1 MTCRQ
6 LTAVPDR
13 ASSTLTSWLGAKSG
27 RFWRAYL
34 DRRARRATVRILHSL
49 DARTLKDIGI
59 SPTEIDSLVYG
70 RCDRL
75 RRYEWNAAE

>member
-6 LTAVPDR
+6 MTAVADR
-13 ASSTLTSWLGAKSG
+13 ASPTLTSWVAGTLG

-49 DARTLKDIGI
+49 DARTLKDIGVNP
-59 SPTEIDSLVYG
+59 SEIEFLVYG
-70 RCDRL
+70 RCDRVRGYG
-75 RRYEWNAAE
+75 RRMTV

>member
-1 MTCRQ
+1 MTCRE
-6 LTAVPDR
+6 LTSIVDQ
-13 ASSTLTSWLGAKSG
+13 ASPTLTS
-27 RFWRAYL
+27 RFAGSAAGLWRAYL
-34 DRRARRATVRILHSL
+34 DRRAQRATVRILQSL

-75 RRYEWNAAE
+75 RRYQRTSRE